1 MSWVNLATTIYP
13 IGAYY
18 LSHTST
24 SPATLFGGTWSAL
37 TDRFLYCNANNNTG
51 GSNTHTLTVNEMPA
65 HNHKTSNGYHG
76 TQWGM
81 ETHAALGRNT
91 QKTAGLIILQ
101 VPLGRGLR
109 TTICQ
114 LTKRAMHGEEQHNSP
129 RGDLV

>member
-76 TQWGM
+76 TQWGDGNTCCSWTQYP
-81 ETHAALGRNT
+81 EDGWSDNITSTTGEGAAHNNMPAYQACYAWRR
-91 QKTAGLIILQ
+91 TA
-101 VPLGRGLR
+101 
-109 TTICQ
+109 
-114 LTKRAMHGEEQHNSP
+114 
-129 RGDLV
+129 